1 MNTLLRLLETLW
13 PWLLAVAGLG
23 VAVAATMHIVLRKR
37 DSRSAIAWVGLVWL
51 APWVGSLLYYM
62 LGINRIQRKAV
73 SLGIQQPTQAKLT
86 PGQRVSPEHCPP
98 PLRARHP
105 HLSGLA
111 EAGSRL
117 TGSPLLPGNHVHTL
131 LNGDQAYPDM
141 LSAIDAAAHSVSLA
155 SYIFDSDRAGDA
167 FMEALLRAQDRGVEV
182 RVLIDAV
189 GAGYS
194 QPEMP
199 QRLADRGIRTGVFL
213 PTRLARLSPYANLRN
228 HRKIL
233 VVDGRIGY
241 TGGTNIREGHWLS
254 LNPADPVQC
263 LHFRFQGPVVAYL
276 QQAFAADWG
285 FVTHELLDG
294 AKWFPPLEHEGA
306 VWARAIASGP
316 DEDLGKMQD
325 TLLAAV
331 SVAQTSIR
339 IVTPYFLPTD
349 ELSRA
354 LGVAA
359 LRGVDTHIYLP
370 EKSNISLVQWASSA
384 MYWQVLAKGCR
395 IFLTPQ
401 PFDHTKLFL
410 VDGIWSLVGSTNW
423 DPRSLR
429 LNFELNVECYD
440 ATLGAALE
448 RLVSVKAGRAHEI
461 TLADMDGRSLPKQ
474 LRDGIARL
482 MTPYL

>member
-13 PWLLAVAGLG
+13 PWLLAVVGLG
-23 VAVAATMHIVLRKR
+23 VAIGATVHIVLRKR
-37 DSRSAIAWVGLVWL
+37 DSRSVIAWVGLVWL
-51 APWVGSLLYYM
+51 APWAGALLYYM

-73 SLGIQQPTQAKLT
+73 SLGIPQISQAKLA
-86 PGQRVSPEHCPP
+86 PGQGASPEHCPSQ
-98 PLRARHP
+98 LRTRHP

-117 TGSPLLPGNHVHTL
+117 TGSALLQGNKVRPL

-141 LSAIDAAAHSVSLA
+141 LSAIDAAACSVSLA
-155 SYIFDSDRAGDA
+155 SYIFDSDRAGKA
-167 FMEALLRAQDRGVEV
+167 FMEALLGAQDRGVEV

-199 QRLADRGIRTGVFL
+199 QRLAARGIRTAVFL

-263 LHFRFQGPVVAYL
+263 LHFRFEGPVVAHL
-276 QQAFAADWG
+276 QQAFVTDWG
-285 FVTHELLDG
+285 FVTHESLAG
-294 AKWFPPLEHEGA
+294 AKWFPQLPRKGA

-325 TLLAAV
+325 TLLAAL

-339 IVTPYFLPTD
+339 ILTPYFLPTD

-359 LRGVDTHIYLP
+359 LRGVDVQIYLP
-370 EKSNISLVQWASSA
+370 EKSNIALVQWASSA
-384 MYWQVLAKGCR
+384 MYWQVLSKGCR
-395 IFLTPQ
+395 IFVTPQ

-410 VDGIWSLVGSTNW
+410 VDGVWSLVGSTNW

-440 ATLGAALE
+440 AALGADLE
-448 RLVSVKAGRAHEI
+448 RLVSIKAAQAREV
-461 TLADMDGRSLPKQ
+461 TLADMDGRSLAIK
-474 LRDGIARL
+474 LRDGVARL
-482 MTPYL
+482 TTPYL